1 VNPHNLLKASV
12 SELHR
17 QGNGADR
24 CAEVTPFDEIE
35 MSRRFAPEAARD
47 MLSRVKSLGV
57 TNLMSAN
64 ETAAPAARTF
74 MAATILIALA
84 AASAF
89 TIWLMVAMPVLSGEK
104 APAHADHYA
113 YVFAH
118 AFGGT
123 LMLFAGALAL
133 YVGWTRRLFR
143 FHRWIGATYLIGGAL
158 GAGMGLYLSI
168 TEPHPL
174 PGVGVA
180 TGTLAVAWLAIAAM
194 AWRAAINRRFDSHR
208 DWMIRSYVLTWTF
221 VFCRIVMLHP
231 ASATAAPSTIVAIIW
246 ASWITPLIACEIA
259 LQWNRGA
266 RNT

>member
-1 VNPHNLLKASV
+1 
-12 SELHR
+12 
-17 QGNGADR
+17 
-24 CAEVTPFDEIE
+24 
-35 MSRRFAPEAARD
+35 MS
-47 MLSRVKSLGV
+47 
-57 TNLMSAN
+57 TN

-74 MAATILIALA
+74 TAATILIALA
-84 AASAF
+84 AVSALA
-89 TIWLMVAMPVLSGEK
+89 IWFMVAVPVLTGEK
-104 APAHADHYA
+104 ASAHTGHYT
-113 YVFAH
+113 YVFVH

-133 YVGWTRRLFR
+133 YVGWTRRIFR
-143 FHRWIGATYLIGGAL
+143 FHRLIGATYLIGGAI

-168 TEPHPL
+168 TGPHPL

-180 TGTLAVAWLAIAAM
+180 TGTLAIAWLAVAAM

-231 ASATAAPSTIVAIIW
+231 ASATAAPATIVAIIW

-259 LQWNRGA
+259 LQWRAGA
-266 RNT
+266 PSRQ